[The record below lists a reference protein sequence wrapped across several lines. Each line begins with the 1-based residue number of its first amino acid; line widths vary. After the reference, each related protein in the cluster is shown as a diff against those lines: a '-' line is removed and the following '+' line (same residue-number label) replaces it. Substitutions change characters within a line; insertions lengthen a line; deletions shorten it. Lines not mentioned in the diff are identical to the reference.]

1 MKGDTKTALRLK
13 KSKSFFQ
20 MMSEEK
26 KSYILQYS
34 DDLETAFII
43 FEDVQHKNAKL
54 LTKKYYEDEQIFRN
68 IYFIAVGKSQS
79 AYNGFINSLLVNR
92 MPKLNAII
100 DRQKMAD
107 YINVNY

>member
-13 KSKSFFQ
+13 KSKSYFQ
-20 MMSEEK
+20 MMSEDK
-26 KSYILQYS
+26 KNYILQYNQ
-34 DDLETAFII
+34 DDLETAYII

-79 AYNGFINSLLVNR
+79 AYNGFVNSLLVNR
-92 MPKLNAII
+92 MPKLSAII
-100 DRQKMAD
+100 DRKKMVD
-107 YINVNY
+107 YINER